1 MFCRYIRQE
10 NLFDIKD
17 FITLANAKSDLYIES
32 NNQNVIEYLVNNNR
46 YNYLKEAIKLID
58 INKFDKVKLLTD
70 ILLNSYSSKK
80 CFDLVLNSID
90 EIDIKELS
98 EIIKDY
104 GKEYYNQVWLNDV
117 IQKFK
122 LEI

>member
-1 MFCRYIRQE
+1 MREE

-17 FITLANAKSDLYIES
+17 FIALANAKADLYIES
-32 NNQNVIEYLVNNNR
+32 NNQNVIEYLVNSNR

-58 INKFDKVKLLTD
+58 INKFNKVELLTD

-98 EIIKDY
+98 ETIKDY
-104 GKEYYNQVWLNDV
+104 GKEHYNQVWLNDV